1 MSRQALTYC
10 AGDDPDRTPRP
21 TVHVH
26 ISAHPAMSG
35 VTLLQSIHL
44 SRPIASEQ
52 FAPSILP
59 SSASSSWIYN
69 KTEGLSLYDAYRWQD
84 FTHLLTDV
92 PDCRLPFDG
101 QAQATKFSSFETIDS
116 FRESAGLYSK
126 MLQGDQPPV
135 HITRDVV
142 SLVGG
147 LVQIQLFETD
157 LASSETVSVQGIRL
171 SLGNGSSK
179 RGIAIGIK
187 RQTSVW
193 LCRRRS

>member
-1 MSRQALTYC
+1 
-10 AGDDPDRTPRP
+10 
-21 TVHVH
+21 
-26 ISAHPAMSG
+26 MSG

-116 FRESAGLYSK
+116 FHESAGLYLK
-126 MLQGDQPPV
+126 LFKGVQPSLR
-135 HITRDVV
+135 ISRDVV
-142 SLVGG
+142 SLIGG
-147 LVQIQLFETD
+147 VVQVQLFEKG
-157 LASSETVSVQGIRL
+157 LEPSETMSVQGLRL
-171 SLGNGSSK
+171 LLGTGASK

-193 LCRRRS
+193 LCRRQS